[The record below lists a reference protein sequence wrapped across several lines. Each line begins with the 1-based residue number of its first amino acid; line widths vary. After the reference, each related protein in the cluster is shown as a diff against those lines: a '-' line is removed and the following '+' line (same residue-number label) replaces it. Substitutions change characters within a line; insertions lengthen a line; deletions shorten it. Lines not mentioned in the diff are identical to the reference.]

1 MKVTQEADHIDRRMP
16 LAIAAVTL
24 ACIALSVVFT
34 LAVRRHAEQQLVRA
48 ELGSARRPPAGESW
62 IDEQPAWL
70 FARHEVPASTR
81 GVPPELIHYGWE
93 DRGQGLVHIPIDRA
107 KQLFVEHVRATQTRG
122 VGKP

>member
-1 MKVTQEADHIDRRMP
+1 VKVTQEADQVDRRMP
-16 LAIAAVTL
+16 FAIVAVTFL
-24 ACIALSVVFT
+24 CIALSVVFT
-34 LAVRRHAEQQLVRA
+34 IAVRRHAEQQLVQA
-48 ELGSARRPPAGESW
+48 EASSARRPPTGEAW

-81 GVPPELIHYGWE
+81 AVPPELTHYGWE

-122 VGKP
+122 VGRP